1 MSAVPTT
8 SRHPRAAGSSDLR
21 DLLPGRVVLPTDPDW
36 DRARQAW
43 NLTVDQRPDAV
54 VLPRNGEEVATVVR
68 HAVATGRRLAVQST
82 GHGAATLDLDG
93 VVLVRTS
100 DLRGVEVDP
109 AGRRARIAAGALAR
123 EVAEAAAPHG
133 LVFLAGSSPG
143 VGAVGYTLGG
153 GIGWLARRFGLACNS
168 VTAAEVVTADGALRR
183 VDRRTDPDLFWALRG
198 GGGSFA
204 AVTALEVEL
213 FRVTEVH
220 AGQLTWP
227 IERASEVLRT
237 WASWTAA
244 LPDTVTSVV
253 RLLRFPPIPALPDHL
268 RGRRL
273 VSVEAAF
280 LTGDDDATIRLRALR
295 ELSPEIDTFAT
306 RPTAALLDLH
316 GDPPQPTPAVADH
329 RLLTS
334 LPDAAVDVL
343 LEAAG
348 PDADSPL
355 LALDVRHLGGAL
367 AAGGDDHGAL
377 DRIAAP
383 YVLFGVGIPMGPDD
397 GARITQHLDEVT
409 GAVGPWDA
417 GHRFLNFA
425 DQPVA
430 ADRLFAPDRYARLR
444 TVRATY
450 DPDGLFVANHPIPPG
465 EGDAT
470 EDRREPVT

>member
-1 MSAVPTT
+1 MSATPTPT
-8 SRHPRAAGSSDLR
+8 RPARANDSSDLR

-36 DRARQAW
+36 DEARRAW

-54 VLPRNGEEVATVVR
+54 VLPRNAAEVAAVVR
-68 HAVATGRRLAVQST
+68 HAATAGRRLAVQST
-82 GHGAATLDLDG
+82 GHGATTLDLDG

-100 DLRGVEVDP
+100 QLRGVEVDP
-109 AGRRARIAAGALAR
+109 VGRRARIAAGALAR

-168 VTAAEVVTADGALRR
+168 VTAAEVVTADGTLRR
-183 VDRRTDPDLFWALRG
+183 VDPHTDPELFWALRG

-213 FRVTEVH
+213 FPVTEVH
-220 AGQLTWP
+220 TGQLTWP
-227 IERASEVLRT
+227 IEHAPEVLRT
-237 WASWTAA
+237 WARWTAD
-244 LPDTVTSVV
+244 LPDTVTSVA

-273 VSVEAAF
+273 VSIETAF
-280 LTGDDDATIRLRALR
+280 LTGEDDATIRLRALR

-348 PDADSPL
+348 PAADSPL

-367 AAGGDDHGAL
+367 GVGGDDHGAL

-383 YVLFGVGIPMGPDD
+383 YALFGVGIPMGPDD
-397 GARITQHLDEVT
+397 GERIVRHLDEVT
-409 GAVGPWDA
+409 TAVGPWDA
-417 GHRFLNFA
+417 GRRFLNFA
-425 DQPVA
+425 DRPVEA
-430 ADRLFAPDRYARLR
+430 GHLFAPERYARLR
-444 TVRATY
+444 QVRAAY
-450 DPDGLFVANHPIPPG
+450 DPDGRFVANHPIPPAA
-465 EGDAT
+465 GDAT
-470 EDRREPVT
+470 ETPT

>member
-8 SRHPRAAGSSDLR
+8 SRPTRAAGSSDLR

-54 VLPRNGEEVATVVR
+54 VLPRSAAEVATVIR
-68 HAVATGRRLAVQST
+68 HAATTGRRLAVQST
-82 GHGAATLDLDG
+82 GHGATTLDLDG

-109 AGRRARIAAGALAR
+109 TARRARIAAGALAR

-168 VTAAEVVTADGALRR
+168 VTAAEVVTADGVARR
-183 VDRRTDPDLFWALRG
+183 VDRHDDPDLFWALRG

-213 FRVTEVH
+213 FPVAEVH

-227 IERASEVLRT
+227 IERAPEVLRT
-237 WASWTAA
+237 WARWTTD
-244 LPDTVTSVV
+244 LPDTVTSVA
-253 RLLRFPPIPALPDHL
+253 RLLRYPPIPALPDHL

-280 LTGDDDATIRLRALR
+280 LTGDDDAAIRLRALR
-295 ELSPEIDTFAT
+295 ELRPEIDTFAT

-343 LEAAG
+343 LDAAG
-348 PDADSPL
+348 PDADPPL

-367 AAGGDDHGAL
+367 AAGGDDHGVL

-383 YVLFGVGIPMGPDD
+383 YVLFGVGVPMGPDA
-397 GARITQHLDEVT
+397 GERIAEHLEEVT
-409 GAVGPWDA
+409 RAVGPWDA
-417 GHRFLNFA
+417 GRRFLNFA

-430 ADRLFAPDRYARLR
+430 TAQLFAPDRYARLR
-444 TVRATY
+444 AVRAAH
-450 DPDGLFVANHPIPPG
+450 DPDGLFVANHPIPPAV
-465 EGDAT
+465 GDAT
-470 EDRREPVT
+470 EDPT